1 MCLLLESNEFW
12 VKRFVSVLPEIQV
25 NVIYNMYNKK
35 YYLGGRFMKEEEI
48 VLKVENYIKDKMY
61 NESSGHDW
69 WHVKRVHDLA
79 LKINENENV
88 NEFTVKMIALLHDI
102 YDSKFIDG
110 NVRDNLIELMEKLD
124 ILNDCLPV
132 IGVPVKSSTL
142 DGIDALLSTVQ
153 MPSGIPVA
161 TVAIDGAVNAAL
173 LSVQMLAIED
183 KDAAER
189 LQAKRDRD
197 AQKVLEKDAALSAK
211 YL

>member
-1 MCLLLESNEFW
+1 
-12 VKRFVSVLPEIQV
+12 
-25 NVIYNMYNKK
+25 
-35 YYLGGRFMKEEEI
+35 
-48 VLKVENYIKDKMY
+48 
-61 NESSGHDW
+61 
-69 WHVKRVHDLA
+69 
-79 LKINENENV
+79 
-88 NEFTVKMIALLHDI
+88 
-102 YDSKFIDG
+102 
-110 NVRDNLIELMEKLD
+110 
-124 ILNDCLPV
+124 
-132 IGVPVKSSTL
+132 
-142 DGIDALLSTVQ
+142 